1 MHSIQLEPI
10 GFLYLWGKKTSFQPD
25 KRQLNEIQYVKI
37 SRNQF
42 VELNRGFSNHQ
53 SVDYNRTK
61 ILK

>member
-10 GFLYLWGKKTSFQPD
+10 AFFISLGKKNSFQPD
-25 KRQLNEIQYVKI
+25 KRQLNEIQYMKI

-42 VELNRGFSNHQ
+42 VELNRGFSNG
-53 SVDYNRTK
+53 YNRTK